1 MRGLAAPKK
10 ATASRTGRRLTARSK
25 ARRGVAV
32 ASLAIASLGC
42 NRGCGKAP
50 PVADAAP
57 AASRTTLSAADAGT
71 QLGAPRPGMAWIP
84 AGVLRAGTP
93 ADQIPRIAEEELPG
107 TEFALGGFYIDL
119 LPFPNE
125 AGAIPTS
132 NVTRDDAAKLC
143 ESKGKRLCT
152 EFEWERACKGPS
164 NTTYEYG
171 DAYRAGAC
179 GTGVSA
185 EEGARRPSGER
196 VGCASA
202 FGAVDMHG
210 SVWEWTDSPW
220 RRGAK
225 TDLAVLRGGT
235 AVPGEL
241 AGRCANAIGR
251 NATSKGPT
259 MGFRCCAGARNPQ
272 ENELVV
278 KPPAIPIE
286 RSMKPAE
293 FAEPWVAIATKRWGS
308 DATPFAVSAAWT
320 WRPVAND
327 ELVIVSGCVRP
338 ANGAPTARRCG
349 LLVVRAGANGPAD
362 TAPLTAADVGHDP
375 AEVALFGDS
384 RHLRMRGVDETSA
397 YVREMT
403 YVYGRVDLADIRRH

>member
-1 MRGLAAPKK
+1 MRPGFVAATSLAAL
-10 ATASRTGRRLTARSK
+10 SM
-25 ARRGVAV
+25 
-32 ASLAIASLGC
+32 GC
-42 NRGCGKAP
+42 GRGCGRSP
-50 PVADAAP
+50 TPLADAAP
-57 AASRTTLSAADAGT
+57 ASARAALSDASAAP
-71 QLGAPRPGMAWIP
+71 GAPRPGMAWIP

-93 ADQIPRIAEEELPG
+93 ADQVPRIAEEELPG
-107 TEFALGGFYIDL
+107 TEFALSGFYIDL

-132 NVTRDDAAKLC
+132 NVARDDAAKMC
-143 ESKGKRLCT
+143 EAKGKRLCT

-171 DAYRAGAC
+171 DAYRAGVC

-196 VGCASA
+196 VACRSA
-202 FGAVDMHG
+202 FGVVDMHG

-220 RRGAK
+220 RRGSK
-225 TDLAVLRGGT
+225 TDLAVLRGGA
-235 AVPGEL
+235 AVAGEL

-251 NATSKGPT
+251 NATSKGAT
-259 MGFRCCAGARNPQ
+259 MGFRCCAGPRNPQ

-278 KPPAIPIE
+278 KPPTVPIE
-286 RSMKPAE
+286 RSMKPAD
-293 FAEPWVAIATKRWGS
+293 FGAPWVAEGTRRWGG
-308 DATPFAVSAAWT
+308 DAASPFVVSAGWT

-338 ANGAPTARRCG
+338 ADAATTARRCG
-349 LLVVRAGANGPAD
+349 LLIARAD
-362 TAPLTAADVGHDP
+362 VTAPGAGRVDAAPVTELDVGHDP
-375 AEVALFGDS
+375 AEVALFGES
-384 RHLRMRGVDETSA
+384 RHVRMRGVDETSA

-403 YVYGRVDLADIRRH
+403 YAYGRIDVAEIRRH